1 MEPAYEGVGLVVGDC
16 WTQGSDDGVEAEEDE
31 APTKEVVMAEV
42 PTTMK
47 AMRQCAALISRR
59 LEGFAGII

>member
-1 MEPAYEGVGLVVGDC
+1 MLGDC

-31 APTKEVVMAEV
+31 APTKDVVMAEA

-47 AMRQCAALISRR
+47 AMRQCAALMRRR
-59 LEGFAGII
+59 LEVFERII

>member
-1 MEPAYEGVGLVVGDC
+1 MAGDC
-16 WTQGSDDGVEAEEDE
+16 WTHGSDDGVAAEEDE

-47 AMRQCAALISRR
+47 AIRQCAALIRRR
-59 LEGFAGII
+59 LEGFERII